1 MLLQK
6 PMNDKIIIKGAR
18 THNLKN
24 INLEIPKNKII
35 VITGLSGSGKSSLAF
50 DTIYAEGQRRYVES
64 LSAYARQFL
73 EMMEKP
79 DVDTI
84 EGLSPSISIQQHSPS
99 KNPRSTVGTN
109 TEIYDYLRLLFARI
123 GKPHCPICMRPVKSW
138 TVEQIIEDIKNK
150 FYGKEIT
157 VLSQLIKGRIG
168 TYEELFS
175 RLKAKGFVNLRVD
188 QKNYSINSIPKLERY
203 KKHDISI
210 IIDKYKV
217 SEEEKE
223 RMIESIELAFRESDI
238 IEIILNKKSTLYSK
252 KNSCPY
258 CGITI
263 GEIEPRLFS
272 FNSPYGACEK
282 CEGIGYILEVD
293 IKSVI
298 DEDKSIYEG
307 AIIAWENPIT
317 NKTNRWKN
325 SWRNYY
331 KSILDSLCN
340 KYNIPKDI
348 PFKKLSEE
356 HKKIILYGDEN
367 YEGVVTNINK
377 RYSQTESEFVKSEIY
392 NRYLKE
398 MICTACLGK
407 RLKKEALSVFINN
420 KNISEISDMSI
431 GELKNFISSLKLSNT
446 EIEISK
452 MILKE
457 INSRIDFLINVGLSY
472 LTLSRYSQTLS
483 GGEAQRIKLATQ
495 IGSKLTGVIY
505 VLDEPTIGLHPSD
518 NDKLINTL
526 KSLRD
531 IGNTLIVVEH
541 DEKTIKSA
549 DWIIELGP
557 GAGRFGGSVVFEGN
571 ISNIL
576 KSKESLT
583 GRYLSGKLKTTPSKT
598 NLQPQNYITICGAK
612 HFNLKNINVKIP
624 LGLITVIC
632 GVSGSGKSTLLYEII
647 YKGIMKN
654 INPHFKEE
662 PGIFK
667 EIKGFENTNRVILV
681 DQSPIGRSSRS
692 NPATYI
698 GFFDEI
704 RRLFSMTPLARRKGF
719 DPGRFSFNIP
729 GGRCENCKGEGYLNI
744 QMQFLPDVH
753 IICEECNGKR
763 FNKETLEV
771 RYKDKNIYD
780 ILEMDISAALEFF
793 KDIPQIYTKLKLLD
807 DVGLGYL
814 KIGQSSTTLSGGEAQ
829 RIKLAYELS
838 KKNTGKNLYILD
850 EPTTGL
856 HFADVEKLLK
866 VLLKLR
872 DTGNTIIIIEHNL
885 DVIRFADWIIELG
898 PEGGPGGGY
907 LVYEGTLDGI
917 KKAILSKTKEYI
929 FK

>member
-1 MLLQK
+1 
-6 PMNDKIIIKGAR
+6 MNDKLIIKGAR

-24 INLEIPKNKII
+24 INLEIPKNKLV

-79 DVDTI
+79 DVDSI
-84 EGLSPSISIQQHSPS
+84 EGLSPSISIEQHSPS
-99 KNPRSTVGTN
+99 RNPRSTVGTT

-123 GKPHCPICMRPVKSW
+123 GKPHCYICQRPVKAW
-138 TVEQIIEDIKNK
+138 TTEQIINDIKSK
-150 FYGKEIT
+150 FFGKEIT
-157 VLSQLIKGRIG
+157 ILSQLIRGRIG

-175 RLKAKGFVNLRVD
+175 KLKSKGFVWVMVD
-188 QKNYSINSIPKLERY
+188 KKKYSLNNPPKLERY

-210 IIDKYKV
+210 IIDKYIV
-217 SEEEKE
+217 SEEENE
-223 RMIESIELAFRESDI
+223 RIVESIELAFKESDI
-238 IEIILNKKSTLYSK
+238 IEIIFNKKSTMYSK

-282 CEGIGYILEVD
+282 CQGIGFVTEVD
-293 IKSVI
+293 IKSVVDENKSI
-298 DEDKSIYEG
+298 DEGS
-307 AIIAWENPIT
+307 IIAWENPIT
-317 NKTNRWKN
+317 NRTNRWKN

-331 KSILDSLCN
+331 RSILENLCN
-340 KYNIPKDI
+340 KYKIPTNI
-348 PFKKLSEE
+348 PFKNLSEE
-356 HKKIILYGDEN
+356 NKKLILYGDDEF
-367 YEGVVTNINK
+367 EGVVTNIKK
-377 RYSQTESEFVKSEIY
+377 RYSQTESDYVKSEIY
-392 NRYLKE
+392 TRYLKE
-398 MICTACLGK
+398 IICSQCHGK
-407 RLKKEALSVFINN
+407 RLKKEALSVFIEG
-420 KNISEISDMSI
+420 KNIAEVSDMTISD
-431 GELKNFISSLKLSNT
+431 LKNFISSLKLNQT
-446 EIEISK
+446 EAEISK

-457 INSRIDFLINVGLSY
+457 IKSRIDFLLDVGLSY

-483 GGEAQRIKLATQ
+483 GGEAQRINLATQ
-495 IGSKLTGVIY
+495 IGSKLSGVLY

-518 NDKLINTL
+518 NDKLINTM

-541 DEKTIKSA
+541 DEKTIRNA

-557 GAGRFGGSVVFEGN
+557 GSGRFGGNVVFEGS
-571 ISNIL
+571 IDDIL
-576 KSKESLT
+576 KSEKSLT
-583 GRYLSGKLKTTPSKT
+583 GKYLSKKLNVTPTKTSKKT
-598 NLQPQNYITICGAK
+598 SEFIEVLGAK
-612 HFNLKNINVKIP
+612 QFNLKNINVKIP

-632 GVSGSGKSTLLYEII
+632 GVSGSGKSTLLYEIL
-647 YKGIMKN
+647 YKGIMKE
-654 INPHFKEE
+654 INPNFKEE

-667 EIKGFENTNRVILV
+667 EIKGFEKIQRVVLV

-704 RRLFSMTPLARRKGF
+704 RKLFSMTPLARRKGF
-719 DPGRFSFNIP
+719 GPDRFSFNLS

-753 IICEECNGKR
+753 IICEECGGKR

-771 RYKDKNIYD
+771 TYKEKNIYD
-780 ILEMDISAALEFF
+780 ILEMDVSSAIEFF
-793 KDIPQIYTKLKLLD
+793 KDIPQIYSKLKLLD
-807 DVGLGYL
+807 DVGLGYI

-838 KKNTGKNLYILD
+838 KRNTGKNLYILD

-872 DTGNTIIIIEHNL
+872 DSGNTIVIIEHNT
-885 DVIRFADWIIELG
+885 DVIKFADWIIELG
-898 PEGGPGGGY
+898 PEGGPNGGY
-907 LVYEGTLDGI
+907 LIYEGPFEGI
-917 KKAILSKTKEYI
+917 KKSKLSKTKDYL